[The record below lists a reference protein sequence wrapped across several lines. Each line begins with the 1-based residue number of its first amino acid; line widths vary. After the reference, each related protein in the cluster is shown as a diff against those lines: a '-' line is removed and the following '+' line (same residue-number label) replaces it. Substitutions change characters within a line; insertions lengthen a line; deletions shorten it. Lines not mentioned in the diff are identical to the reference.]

1 MTQKDACSATIHQ
14 KNGCYHSR
22 PPIGT
27 PLHMQRIVLPFGSC
41 YIINGNFGWQHP
53 KVLAPR
59 LVVQSSELFSYTEI
73 QYIQHSKAIEKRTK
87 FKISLY
93 FLHFSEFY

>member
-1 MTQKDACSATIHQ
+1 MTQKDACSATKHQ
-14 KNGCYHSR
+14 KNGCYHSK

-27 PLHMQRIVLPFGSC
+27 PLHMQRIALPFGSC

-73 QYIQHSKAIEKRTK
+73 
-87 FKISLY
+87 
-93 FLHFSEFY
+93 